1 MRQKRLYAVQ
11 IGGLLGG
18 SKMILLIQLMGS
30 PGYLTAFLV
39 FVVLVLVYMFLRNRK
54 SDDVKAPF
62 ENESV

>member
-1 MRQKRLYAVQ
+1 
-11 IGGLLGG
+11 
-18 SKMILLIQLMGS
+18 MILLIQLMGS
-30 PGYLTAFLV
+30 PGYLTALFV